1 MQCITPSSKAEF
13 LQKLVL
19 SEVIFKR
26 QQAIQALCSGLD
38 RLNVMNLLKEHPEA
52 MKAVFVFDP
61 QQALTADTLIRAI
74 STPKPSTGYLR
85 QVYEWFIEYI
95 TCSECREASL
105 EDVLSFVTGLRQMP
119 PMGLQDRLKI
129 EYLDR
134 SPLPMAE
141 ACFSII
147 KLPTVHM
154 DKVVF
159 FSKLDQGIQN
169 SIGHFGQV

>member
-105 EDVLSFVTGLRQMP
+105 EDVLSFATGLRQMP
-119 PMGLQDRLKI
+119 PMGLKERLKI